1 VSSTGHLILLNEFVT
16 LNMSEEFQSMFDV
29 VIQLGAILAVIVLFF
44 HKLNPF
50 APSKS
55 VEEKN
60 RTWSLWFKVIAAII
74 PSGVVGVLFDDWM
87 DAHLHNALVVSI
99 ALIVY
104 GIAFLLVEEDSRKK
118 FLKIFK
124 KNCPNSSSS
133 NVINNK
139 SVYARRIEDVYAI
152 DYRTA
157 LLIGLFQC
165 LSLVPGTSRS
175 GSTILGAI
183 LIGVSRSAGAE
194 FSFFMAIPTMLGASA
209 IKGLK
214 FLLSGVSA
222 TGTEIG
228 VLIVGCIVSFVVSL
242 LVIRGLMEYV
252 RRHSFAAFGVY
263 RILLGI
269 VVIAYFVAKAYQGD
283 GNFMYTNAAGLPQFI
298 TVISAG

>member
-1 VSSTGHLILLNEFVT
+1 MIELLKAVLFGIVEGITEWLPISSTGHLILLNEFIN
-16 LNMSEEFQSMFDV
+16 LNISEEFKSMFDV
-29 VIQLGAILAVIVLFF
+29 VIQLGAIVAVIVLFF

-50 APSKS
+50 APSKTQA
-55 VEEKN
+55 EKKQ
-60 RTWSLWFKVIAAII
+60 TWDLWFKVIAAII

-87 DAHLHNALVVSI
+87 DAKLHNGIVVSI

-104 GIAFLLVEEDSRKK
+104 GIAFILVERRNTGKH
-118 FLKIFK
+118 LKI
-124 KNCPNSSSS
+124 
-133 NVINNK
+133 V
-139 SVYARRIEDVYAI
+139 EDVHDISMKTAI
-152 DYRTA
+152 M
-157 LLIGLFQC
+157 IGVFQC

-183 LIGVSRSAGAE
+183 LIGVGRSAGAE

-228 VLIVGCIVSFVVSL
+228 VLAVGCIVSFIVSL

-252 RRHSFAAFGVY
+252 RKHRFSVFGVY
-263 RILLGI
+263 RIILGI
-269 VVIAYFVAKAYQGD
+269 LVLGYFVLIG
-283 GNFMYTNAAGLPQFI
+283 
-298 TVISAG
+298 